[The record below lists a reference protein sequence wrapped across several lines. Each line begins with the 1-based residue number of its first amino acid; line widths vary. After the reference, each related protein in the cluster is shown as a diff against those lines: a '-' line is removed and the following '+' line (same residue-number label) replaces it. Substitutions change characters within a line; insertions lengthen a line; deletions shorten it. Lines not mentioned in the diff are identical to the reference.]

1 MNATTPK
8 QDVLAAIRSK
18 MAEAGMD
25 FYVIPSGDF
34 HGSEY
39 LSEHFRT
46 IRFVSGFTGSAGTLV
61 ISREEAW
68 LWTDGRYF
76 IQAERQIAGSGFGL
90 MRMAQAGVPT
100 VEEYLKDKMQAGQ
113 TLGFD
118 GRVVPAKLV
127 AGWEKA
133 LAEKNIKL
141 APGRDLAGEIWED
154 RTPQDFRDAFVLKDW
169 YAGKPAAEKIADV
182 RGKMQELKADVYCLT
197 SLDDIAWLLNI
208 RGKDLPHTPVVFGFV
223 ILTADDCVF
232 YCRQAVLPDAV
243 KSHLE
248 SQGVTLAEYEAFWPA
263 AGAIPA
269 GKTVLFDPAKTA
281 YRLKADLAAGVV
293 QKEAVNPTTLM
304 KCVKNPVEQEALRE
318 SHRKDGIAMVK
329 WLYWLYHHDDLES
342 LSEIDVSDYLEKCRR
357 EAGAFSLSFDTI
369 AAMGPNAAMMHYKA
383 TPEGRAMLKKEGF
396 LLVDSGG
403 QYKEGTTDITRTMA
417 LGPVTEEQKRHYTA
431 VLKSMLRLGAAK
443 FLKGCTCYFLDILA
457 RGPVWDLGIDYRCGT
472 GHGVGFLL
480 SVHEGPQGFYFMN
493 RFRASTG
500 TALEP
505 GMIIT
510 DEPGIYIDYHY
521 GIRTENELMCVK
533 DEENEYGQ
541 FLRFRHVTYC
551 PIDLDGIDT
560 QYMSEKE
567 VKWLN
572 EYHAMVYK
580 TLAEHLT
587 EEEAAW
593 LKEATRPVTKAG

>member
-472 GHGVGFLL
+472 GHGISFVLN
-480 SVHEGPQGFYFMN
+480 VHEGPNGF
-493 RFRASTG
+493 RWTKPAV
-500 TALEP
+500 LEGLVELQA
-505 GMIIT
+505 GMVTT
-510 DEPGIYIDYHY
+510 DEPGVYIEGSH
-521 GIRTENELMCVK
+521 GIRIENELLCV
-533 DEENEYGQ
+533 ELENNEYGQ
-541 FLRFRHVTYC
+541 FMGFEHLTLC
-551 PIDLDGIDT
+551 PIDLKAVLPEEL
-560 QYMSEKE
+560 SPEE
-567 VKWLN
+567 RRALN
-572 EYHAMVYK
+572 AYHAMVYERLK
-580 TLAEHLT
+580 DGLT
-587 EEEAAW
+587 PQEAAW
-593 LKEATRPVTKAG
+593 LQEVTRAI